1 MVRRITSSR
10 IVLRLIGLAVI
21 FLALISLTGCPVVI
35 PAAVN
40 YYQTSDAY
48 VATVALKLDA
58 EKVYSEIV
66 SLTEEKEKQGKIE
79 ITNKAKQI
87 LYLEATDGV
96 QTAGLKVNKV
106 GKGISNIVI
115 TSDVPDTDELS
126 EELEKDREKELAHK
140 IIREVCQRLNQNC
153 TLVER

>member
-1 MVRRITSSR
+1 MVKRIPSSR
-10 IVLRLIGLAVI
+10 IVLRLIGLAAV
-21 FLALISLTGCPVVI
+21 FLALISLTACPVVI
-35 PAAVN
+35 PAGVN

-48 VATVALKLDA
+48 VATVTLKLDA

-66 SLTEEKEKQGKIE
+66 SLAEEREKKGKIE

-96 QTAGLKVNKV
+96 QTASLKVNKV

-126 EELEKDREKELAHK
+126 EKLEKDREKELAHW
-140 IIREVCQRLNQNC
+140 IITEVCHRLNQNC
-153 TLVER
+153 QLVEK